1 MRYMSLNK
9 TNSFMRV
16 DKHNPVAAAENGFI
30 LKFWRESLEWIQA
43 S

>member
-16 DKHNPVAAAENGFI
+16 EKHNPVAAAETD
-30 LKFWRESLEWIQA
+30 S